1 MTKSNNNNNNDKI
14 MNGKLELRDLHVAI
28 KEKEIIK
35 GVSLEF
41 EPGKVYVIMG
51 PNGAGKST
59 LAHAIMGH
67 PNYTLTKGKII
78 LDGKD
83 ITTEKTDE
91 RSRRGIFLSF
101 QYPTEIPGIKLT
113 HFLRTI
119 VNNGREKKYSVME
132 FAKLLEEKLK
142 LLNMDMSFV
151 KRYLNDGFSGGEK
164 KKSEI
169 LQMMLLEPK
178 YALLDETDSGLDVDG
193 IKIVAQ
199 GINQVR
205 KDNQNLCVI
214 VITHSIK
221 FLDYLQP
228 DVVCVL
234 HQGKVV
240 KKGTIELAKEIEA
253 KGFKDFT
260 G

>member
-1 MTKSNNNNNNDKI
+1 MTKLNND
-14 MNGKLELRDLHVAI
+14 MTRNGKLELCDVHVAI

-83 ITTEKTDE
+83 ITVEKTDE

-205 KDNQNLCVI
+205 KDNPQLCVI
-214 VITHSIK
+214 VITHYIK
-221 FLDYLQP
+221 FLDYLKP
-228 DVVCVL
+228 DEVCVL

-240 KKGTIELAKEIEA
+240 RKGTIELAKEIEA
-253 KGFKDFT
+253 KGFNDFT